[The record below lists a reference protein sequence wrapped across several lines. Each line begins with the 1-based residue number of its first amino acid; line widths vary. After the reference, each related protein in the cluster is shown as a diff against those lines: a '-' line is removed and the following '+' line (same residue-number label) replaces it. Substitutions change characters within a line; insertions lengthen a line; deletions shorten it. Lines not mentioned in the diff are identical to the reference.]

1 MTKQQWKPLIL
12 LYYQPESLV
21 TLAHHSYSIL
31 NALYEMQFQ
40 FRALLIQLLSLSP
53 CSRDNFSRFLIH
65 KMRRRKKRKVLYV
78 LNNYYKPVVGVVV
91 VFFENL
97 ICNSFILRGKENKYQ
112 ICLSKDHST
121 LLISHPKT
129 QMTYGA
135 LSPKIFTHF
144 YRILAFRKISHEH
157 APALVTLSNWLTD
170 ARTRSVHFS
179 LFSIYNPTINKT
191 PSMSTDLK
199 HVLIWTDPASWT
211 NPINHQGLLCKS

>member
-31 NALYEMQFQ
+31 NALYETQLQFC
-40 FRALLIQLLSLSP
+40 ALLIQLLSLSP
-53 CSRDNFSRFLIH
+53 CSRDNFSKFLIH
-65 KMRRRKKRKVLYV
+65 KMRRKKKKRKVLYV

-91 VFFENL
+91 LFFENL
-97 ICNSFILRGKENKYQ
+97 ICNSLILREKESKYQ

-121 LLISHPKT
+121 PLTSHPKT

-135 LSPKIFTHF
+135 VSPTIFTHV
-144 YRILAFRKISHEH
+144 YIILALREISHEY

-170 ARTRSVHFS
+170 TGTKSVQFF
-179 LFSIYNPTINKT
+179 LFSI
-191 PSMSTDLK
+191 
-199 HVLIWTDPASWT
+199 
-211 NPINHQGLLCKS
+211 